1 MFKLPETT
9 KLNKIIPKNA
19 FDSYTN
25 TKQKKEF
32 ADHISRIT
40 WSNKLSVD
48 TTNLQSKEISE
59 VQVFTIELKEKTQ
72 IKSILNVIDKAIPYP
87 IIFILKNGDSVYLST
102 SPKHS
107 NPKNE
112 DLAVIDYTYS
122 TDWLSENENVFQIEL
137 RNDIDWVYKTFCE
150 QFYNVKAKVND
161 VKELVAS
168 QKEFDRVNKEIE
180 KVKLAILRAK
190 QFNKKVELNMKL
202 KELEAQ
208 LDYLKA

>member
-32 ADHISRIT
+32 ADNVSRIT

-48 TTNLQSKEISE
+48 TTNLQSKEILE
-59 VQVFTIELKEKTQ
+59 IQIFTIGLKEKTQ
-72 IKSILNVIDKAIPYP
+72 IKSILNIIDKAIPYP
-87 IIFILKNGDSVYLST
+87 IIFIIRNGKSVYLST
-102 SPKHS
+102 SPKHN

-122 TDWLSENENVFQIEL
+122 TDWFNENENEFQIEL
-137 RNDIDWVYKTFCE
+137 KDSVDWVYKTFCE
-150 QFYNVKAKVND
+150 QFNKLKATVKD
-161 VKELVAS
+161 LKELVAT
-168 QKEFDRVNKEIE
+168 QKEIDSLNKEIE
-180 KVKLAILRAK
+180 KVKLAIARSK
-190 QFNKKVELNMKL
+190 QFNKKVELNIKL
-202 KELEAQ
+202 KDLECR
-208 LDYLKA
+208 LGS